1 MCKLCLYIYNVV
13 ILLPFK
19 SCGNQAMPCLHFFH
33 GSFYISTI
41 LREQWPMTK
50 VWKFPLHPALQ
61 FGTDPGLKGW
71 TYPSL
76 WESDGERTN
85 EFLLAIGDFERLDLL
100 SACSLATT
108 HCHAWSTVDIC
119 WHLLTSV
126 DICWHLLTS
135 VDHTD
140 VVRITN
146 VLRRSLLVSSVPL
159 SSYSGIRAG
168 RRFASLARPNSTWFD
183 RDIRDRNASW
193 HRSWD
198 PNCVQG
204 PRWRPSYRNAR

>member
-1 MCKLCLYIYNVV
+1 MCVVIYIIIYSYAYICAKVIDRYRYIYICISFAYVQIMSIYNVV
-13 ILLPFK
+13 IWLPFK

-126 DICWHLLTS
+126 DICWHLLT
-135 VDHTD
+135 
-140 VVRITN
+140 
-146 VLRRSLLVSSVPL
+146 
-159 SSYSGIRAG
+159 IR
-168 RRFASLARPNSTWFD
+168 T
-183 RDIRDRNASW
+183 
-193 HRSWD
+193 
-198 PNCVQG
+198 
-204 PRWRPSYRNAR
+204 

>member
-1 MCKLCLYIYNVV
+1 MHKFCICANYVYIYNVV

-126 DICWHLLTS
+126 DICWPYGRSTYYE
-135 VDHTD
+135 
-140 VVRITN
+140 RITK
-146 VLRRSLLVSSVPL
+146 VSVGFLCPALLIQRHQGGTTIRK
-159 SSYSGIRAG
+159 SGTAKQHLIWPRHP
-168 RRFASLARPNSTWFD
+168 RPQRIVAS
-183 RDIRDRNASW
+183 
-193 HRSWD
+193 
-198 PNCVQG
+198 
-204 PRWRPSYRNAR
+204 